1 MIETKSYFANTV
13 EEGLALARKEFGE
26 EALLLES
33 KRTRPSERHLGA
45 YEIVAGV
52 PDTPRDNAP
61 AADPAARDAP
71 PGHDLSE
78 EIAGLRLELERMAGL
93 LGHLTL
99 NTMGLRQGELEP
111 IVAEL
116 SRADLPPDLVQQVV
130 HRTAAAMAGV
140 TQPPLTR
147 LQRAVSEQLR
157 LGLRC
162 EPRIGKP
169 GAQRRVVALAGPP
182 GTGKTTTLVKLAMR
196 FGVEQ
201 RQSTG
206 IITTDTYRIAAA
218 GQLKS
223 YAAILGMPCLVVEHA
238 AALANALDEFQRKD
252 LVLIDTPGFSAGD
265 WDLAS
270 EWGRY
275 LMAHE
280 HIDTQL
286 VLSAAI
292 RSADVERLL
301 ANWCVFAPQGL
312 IFTHLDETAATGGVL
327 TAALRS
333 NLPLSY
339 FGTGQSVPEDLEPAS
354 PERLLAFLEK
364 PLAARSAA
372 A

>member
-1 MIETKSYFANTV
+1 MIDTKSYFANTV

-26 EALLLES
+26 EALLIES
-33 KRTRPSERHLGA
+33 KRTRPGERRLGA
-45 YEIVAGV
+45 YEIVVG
-52 PDTPRDNAP
+52 AP
-61 AADPAARDAP
+61 ASPSETAAPASPAP
-71 PGHDLSE
+71 REASPGHALSQ
-78 EIAGLRLELERMAGL
+78 EISGLRLELERMAGL

-111 IVAEL
+111 VVAEL
-116 SRADLPPDLVQQVV
+116 TRADLSPDLVQQVV
-130 HRTAAAMAGV
+130 HRTASAVAGQ
-140 TQPPLTR
+140 TQPPLALLR
-147 LQRAVSEQLR
+147 RAVSDQIR

-169 GAQRRVVALAGPP
+169 GAERRTVALVGPP

-201 RQSTG
+201 RKSTG

-223 YAAILGMPCLVVEHA
+223 YAAILGLPCLVVEHA
-238 AALANALDEFQRKD
+238 GALANALDEFQRKD
-252 LVLIDTPGFSAGD
+252 LVLIDTPGFSTGD

-270 EWGRY
+270 DWGRC

-280 HIDTQL
+280 QIDIQL
-286 VLSAAI
+286 VLNAAM
-292 RSADVERLL
+292 RSTDIERML
-301 ANWCVFAPQGL
+301 ANWCAFAPQGL

-333 NLPLSY
+333 SLPLSY

-354 PERLLAFLEK
+354 PEILLAFLEK